1 MSSTTTLPEIVPTS
15 SVKVKKRKRK
25 KRDPN
30 RPKRAMT
37 PFLFFACEQRK
48 LLKENG
54 KKMTLPE
61 QSRHIAEVWKSVTDK
76 SAYIKQSENDRSRY
90 YREMDAYEPPYKIKR
105 PRSSYAY
112 FMKDVRASI
121 AEQFPDK
128 TPRELMS
135 DVAAAWKASPEA
147 TKLNYVQ
154 MASKDKVR
162 YQNENNTIIVE

>member
-54 KKMTLPE
+54 KKMTFCPHLDNKM
-61 QSRHIAEVWKSVTDK
+61 V
-76 SAYIKQSENDRSRY
+76 
-90 YREMDAYEPPYKIKR
+90 
-105 PRSSYAY
+105 
-112 FMKDVRASI
+112 
-121 AEQFPDK
+121 PD
-128 TPRELMS
+128 L
-135 DVAAAWKASPEA
+135 
-147 TKLNYVQ
+147 
-154 MASKDKVR
+154 SKDPFFNPILSHYDLTHVLQCSKCR
-162 YQNENNTIIVE
+162 NGHSMQ